1 MFRRVNCGESQ
12 ESSRQIVISL
22 SRACLAG
29 EVCTAVR
36 RRQSL
41 NFQDTSTQQPHNRRH
56 DLPRQTLEK
65 AQEIFERGE
74 RLTKMADSGKTVQQ
88 AADAEGVELSTA
100 SMAISRH
107 RKRLAIKGI
116 VTVQGQILETD
127 KAIFD
132 ELTAWAAD
140 KVRALKG
147 ES

>member
-1 MFRRVNCGESQ
+1 
-12 ESSRQIVISL
+12 
-22 SRACLAG
+22 
-29 EVCTAVR
+29 
-36 RRQSL
+36 
-41 NFQDTSTQQPHNRRH
+41 
-56 DLPRQTLEK
+56 
-65 AQEIFERGE
+65 
-74 RLTKMADSGKTVQQ
+74 MADSGKTVQQ

-147 ES
+147 ESDERDSEKR

>member
-1 MFRRVNCGESQ
+1 MKFVGRRRGE
-12 ESSRQIVISL
+12 SRQILIS
-22 SRACLAG
+22 CK
-29 EVCTAVR
+29 TK
-36 RRQSL
+36 
-41 NFQDTSTQQPHNRRH
+41 STPFHNPQRRH

-116 VTVQGQILETD
+116 VTVQGQILETN

-132 ELTAWAAD
+132 ELTALAAD

-147 ES
+147 DSDERDSEKR